1 MSGHWRRRMSR
12 NLPPTAACQTLVT
25 MVGREISAIASGSG
39 NTSEVSAM
47 VMVGS
52 PSPTS
57 PLTVPANRKTAR
69 PKMIGRHGR
78 GRVTEARDR
87 SEAA

>member
-1 MSGHWRRRMSR
+1 MRGHWRRTMTR

-25 MVGREISAIASGSG
+25 MVGSEISAIASGSG
-39 NTSEVSAM
+39 STSEVSAM

-57 PLTVPANRKTAR
+57 PLTVPASRKTAR
-69 PKMIGRHGR
+69 PKMICDV
-78 GRVTEARDR
+78 VTGGP
-87 SEAA
+87 